1 MDALGEIDHFISN
14 DRQNAQKWIL
24 NKRIPIYE
32 LRVQHNVLYQEIDIN
47 FNNCIKESIKYWEL
61 QYLKMEQMKSSL
73 YFPEI

>member
-1 MDALGEIDHFISN
+1 LDALGEIDHFISN

-47 FNNCIKESIKYWEL
+47 FNN
-61 QYLKMEQMKSSL
+61 
-73 YFPEI
+73 